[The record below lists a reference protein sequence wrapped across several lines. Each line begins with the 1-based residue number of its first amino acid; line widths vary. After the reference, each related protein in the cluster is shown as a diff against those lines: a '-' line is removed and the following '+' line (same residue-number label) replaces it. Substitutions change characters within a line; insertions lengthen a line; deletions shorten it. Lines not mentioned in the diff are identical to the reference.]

1 MLAAR
6 RPYWSL
12 PGSSQAS
19 PSPTSRFRA
28 ARNVAALAGRQQRRA
43 GPQSAPRANRGG
55 AHRRHRRGR
64 GAGRQQPRRRGRAQ
78 GPRRWRRA
86 AEHLP
91 AVHISF
97 NNTTGLAH
105 LAIGRLE
112 RRRGDLRLRLCQPL
126 GSEPQGE
133 RAGHPRRG
141 AAADLRRRGAADL
154 GGGKDQVGFI
164 AQDVQASGPLGET
177 RCKVKNLD
185 GRELMALAL
194 DYQKLPAS
202 SSRSPGE
209 SSRIGGTSRPEHE
222 RAEQVRT
229 GGHGRVDLGNEFRG
243 AARQKDPRPE
253 RHGGGGPGHPDSQE
267 GPHGQ
272 GGPARRRLGRP
283 RGAVTVAPE
292 DVETKPAASFC
303 VYQDNAPPCSTTSS

>member
-1 MLAAR
+1 MIFGYGFVNLSDR
-6 RPYWSL
+6 SL
-12 PGSSQAS
+12 KENV
-19 PSPTSRFRA
+19 RA
-28 ARNVAALAGRQQRRA
+28 IPAEELQRTFD
-43 GPQSAPRANRGG
+43 
-55 AHRRHRRGR
+55 
-64 GAGRQQPRRRGRAQ
+64 
-78 GPRRWRRA
+78 
-86 AEHLP
+86 
-91 AVHISF
+91 AV
-97 NNTTGLAH
+97 
-105 LAIGRLE
+105 
-112 RRRGDLRLRLCQPL
+112 
-126 GSEPQGE
+126 EPQIFD
-133 RAGHPRRG
+133 RI
-141 AAADLRRRGAADL
+141 

-177 RCKVKNLD
+177 MRKVKNLD

-222 RAEQVRT
+222 RAEQART

-243 AARQKDPRPE
+243 AARQKDLRPE

-283 RGAVTVAPE
+283 RGRGGGYNARPHQAVTVAPE

-303 VYQDNAPPCSTTSS
+303 VYQDNARKLQAADGGPAAAARGGGGLPGPTNAARSFQPQYGAATARETR